1 MWISLHHS
9 RVPVTWHDFMWHGMP
24 YLKWWQPVPRAC
36 NEASVMRVQL
46 DKHSDVRPRQW
57 LLTAAM
63 ASSPT
68 FWKTPRTSV
77 NTQQKALQ
85 QTKNMGKHIQFLENW
100 PRSIISP
107 GLREFTQCLGS
118 HLQAAH
124 LHYALSLAIKPCF
137 SMTASPHAA
146 AVMSYRCELT
156 LPVITLLSLSNVLN
170 NRIAKHNC

>member
-1 MWISLHHS
+1 
-9 RVPVTWHDFMWHGMP
+9 MP

-85 QTKNMGKHIQFLENW
+85 QTKNMGKHVHFLENW

-124 LHYALSLAIKPCF
+124 LHYAVSFFHFKSLQLSH
-137 SMTASPHAA
+137 ASPWQHLH
-146 AVMSYRCELT
+146 M
-156 LPVITLLSLSNVLN
+156 PLLWWVTDVNSHCQWL
-170 NRIAKHNC
+170 HYCHFPMC